1 MVVVPTAAVG
11 ASGVIKKYPKIIR
24 LDWPCTDMDKHL
36 HKSPEGQPP
45 VFKIIEAK
53 LNEQLAP
60 QNKKVILYVDKTPV
74 STDELMFKCI
84 AALTSVSDS
93 YVERGEGKDNIP
105 LT

>member
-24 LDWPCTDMDKHL
+24 LDWPCKDMDKHL
-36 HKSPEGQPP
+36 RKSPEGQPP

-53 LNEQLAP
+53 LNEQLEP
-60 QNKKVILYVDKTPV
+60 QNKKVILFVDRTPV
-74 STDELMFKCI
+74 PADELMFKCI

-93 YVERGEGKDNIP
+93 YVERGEGKGIIP
-105 LT
+105 